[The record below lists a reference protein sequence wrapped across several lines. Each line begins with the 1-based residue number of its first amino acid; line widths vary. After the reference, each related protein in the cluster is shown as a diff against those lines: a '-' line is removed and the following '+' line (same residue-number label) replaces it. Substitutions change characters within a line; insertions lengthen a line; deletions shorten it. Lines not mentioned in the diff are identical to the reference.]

1 MNTGEINE
9 IWRGRLPPDPA
20 AGTHPVP
27 QDTDNLGQYTRD
39 ALLNYMGNPRY
50 AVLTFDYGRIR
61 PTLWQN
67 IPQLDTEAAVVAWYN
82 AAFPEPPTPQPRR
95 LIEANIATLNMVD
108 PIQTLINQ
116 NKLHALAIL
125 HGTGRWNP
133 AGYGISGRSY
143 LSIAWNRG
151 RNPKYR
157 IMHYICRECRKN
169 RAFAL
174 ERPNCPGLVAGSS
187 IETHLDFIICREYS
201 AFARMWSF
209 LDRISLGPGHMNL
222 VPVPGAP
229 LLQRATLIALSE
241 KVSGPML
248 TSLRVRNGLDLHAF
262 VADIWHSALNNPNPN
277 FVEGLAAHPLALATI
292 NNAVVHPANALA
304 TAFQRD
310 RFVNFE
316 RLLIV
321 GADADAWARSPDG
334 IPSWPHACSR
344 SWKYIDAAVR
354 FNRNINPA
362 PGGQVNGGTLLHV
375 IVRAFESQLQQL
387 ATLLATGQITP
398 AQYRG
403 RRATRYRQARALIAL
418 VRGGNWLGVTPD
430 VSTTDQNG
438 LTAAA
443 AAQAMAAVLGLN
455 IPNNII
461 ADLS

>member
-1 MNTGEINE
+1 MSTVEINE
-9 IWRGRLPPDPA
+9 IWRGRLPPDPT

-27 QDTDNLGQYTRD
+27 PDTDNLGQYTRN

-50 AVLTFDYGRIR
+50 AVLIFDYGRR
-61 PTLWQN
+61 QPNLWQN
-67 IPQLDTEAAVVAWYN
+67 VPQLDTEAAVIAWYN
-82 AAFPEPPTPQPRR
+82 ATFPAAPTPQPRGVV
-95 LIEANIATLNMVD
+95 EANIATLDMVD
-108 PIQTLINQ
+108 PIQTLINR

-143 LSIAWNRG
+143 LAMAWNRG

-174 ERPNCPGLVAGSS
+174 ERPNCPGLVTGAS

-209 LDRISLGPGHMNL
+209 MDRISLGPGHMNL

-229 LLQRATLIALSE
+229 VLQRPTLIALSE

-248 TSLRVRNGLDLHAF
+248 TSLHVNNGLDLHAF
-262 VADIWHSALNNPNPN
+262 VPDIWHSALNNPNSN
-277 FVEGLAAHPLALATI
+277 FVDSLAAHPPALATI
-292 NNAVVHPANALA
+292 NNAVIHPANALA
-304 TAFQRD
+304 TAFQWN
-310 RFVNFE
+310 RFMNFK
-316 RLLIV
+316 RLLVV

-334 IPSWPHACSR
+334 IPSWPRARSR
-344 SWKYIDAAVR
+344 SWKYIYAAVW
-354 FNRNINPA
+354 FNRNIDPA
-362 PGGQVNGGTLLHV
+362 PGAQVNGGTLLHV
-375 IVRAFESQLQQL
+375 IVHALESQLQQL
-387 ATLLATGQITP
+387 AALLATGQITP

-403 RRATRYRQARALIAL
+403 RRATRYRQARTLIAL
-418 VRGGNWLGVTPD
+418 VRNGNWLGVTPD
-430 VSTTDQNG
+430 LKTIDQNG

-443 AAQAMAAVLGLN
+443 AAQAMAAPLGLN
-455 IPNNII
+455 LPNNII